1 MSKKVGIPRALFY
14 YQYFPLWRTFFEE
27 LGAEIVVSG
36 NTTKRIIDDGSKT
49 CVDEACLPL
58 KIFYGHIIEIKD
70 KVDFLFIPRF
80 TSVSKGEYICPKFG
94 GLPDM
99 VRNTFKDLPEVID
112 AEVDLWKKRSN
123 PFISAF
129 EVGSHFTHDRRKI
142 RKAYRKAIINFREY
156 RAEIKKGILPDDIL
170 NKKLRLIKK
179 NDEPRLNIAVI
190 GHGYNIYD
198 NYVNM
203 DMVSKLKNNGVN
215 IITIDM
221 VESSII
227 KEKSKTLSKK
237 MFWNYG
243 TRAMGSTLHF
253 LDRKDI
259 DGIIYLM
266 SFGCGIDSFVG
277 DLVERKVR
285 RKKDLPFIVL
295 TIDEHS
301 GEAGMDTRIEAF
313 IDMIRWR
320 NKGESNISAHG

>member
-14 YQYFPLWRTFFEE
+14 YQYFPLWNTFFEE
-27 LGAEIVVSG
+27 LGAEVVVSG
-36 NTTKRIIDDGSKT
+36 NTSKKIIDNGAKT
-49 CVDEACLPL
+49 CVDEACLPI
-58 KIFYGHIIEIKD
+58 KVFYGHVIDIKD

-80 TSVSKGEYICPKFG
+80 TSVSTREYICPKFG

-99 VRNTFKDLPEVID
+99 VRNTFNDLPEIID
-112 AEVDLWKKRSN
+112 AEVDLWKKGSN
-123 PFISAF
+123 PYISAF
-129 EVGSHFTHDRRKI
+129 EVGCYFTDDRRQI
-142 RKAYRKAIINFREY
+142 RAAYKKAVNAFREY
-156 RAEIKKGILPDDIL
+156 RAKVKEGILPDDIL
-170 NKKLRLIKK
+170 FKKLSLVKK
-179 NDEPRLNIAVI
+179 NEGPRLNIAVV
-190 GHGYNIYD
+190 GHSYNIYD
-198 NYVNM
+198 DYVNM
-203 DMVSKLKNNGVN
+203 NMTKKLRNRGVN

-221 VESSII
+221 VDSRII
-227 KEKSKTLSKK
+227 KEKSKNLSKK

-243 TRAMGSTLHF
+243 TRAMGSTMHF

-277 DLVERKVR
+277 DLVERNIR

-320 NKGESNISAHG
+320 NKGESNVSAHG

>member
-1 MSKKVGIPRALFY
+1 
-14 YQYFPLWRTFFEE
+14 
-27 LGAEIVVSG
+27 
-36 NTTKRIIDDGSKT
+36 
-49 CVDEACLPL
+49 
-58 KIFYGHIIEIKD
+58 
-70 KVDFLFIPRF
+70 
-80 TSVSKGEYICPKFG
+80 VSKGEYICPKFG

-142 RKAYRKAIINFREY
+142 RKAYRKAIIDFREY

-203 DMVSKLKNNGVN
+203 DMVSKLKNNSVN